1 MTYKHNQAWIL
12 LAVSALAS
20 CPCTDVNA
28 SLNDD
33 TYTNLSSTPR
43 IIQ

>member
-1 MTYKHNQAWIL
+1 MTYKHNQAWL

-20 CPCTDVNA
+20 CPCIDVNA

-33 TYTNLSSTPR
+33 SCAIPSSSPI